1 MFVDIVHGGFLLVE
15 GFDKYDWPDLVFISR
30 TSGVQVLTCQDS
42 TQIGA
47 REVVSSRA
55 SLLTG
60 AAAVGRI
67 VFQLGIYGRGKAL
80 LWQNLTVS
88 VQISTSV
95 LLVISPVTWLQRLSA
110 LGRAVFLVG

>member
-1 MFVDIVHGGFLLVE
+1 MDE
-15 GFDKYDWPDLVFISR
+15 GFDKYDWPALVFLNC
-30 TSGVQVLTCQDS
+30 TSGVQISTCRDS
-42 TQIGA
+42 TRTRE
-47 REVVSSRA
+47 REVAASRA

-67 VFQLGIYGRGKAL
+67 LFRHGIYDRGKAL
-80 LWQNLTVS
+80 LWQNLTVR

-95 LLVISPVTWLQRLSA
+95 LLVISPVNWLQRLSA